1 MARPLTW
8 HQGLAEWLGVQP
20 TYRLNAYY
28 NRTLANTLLGRDDE
42 AQEDADK
49 AVELGYDPEALIAAM
64 NGLRN

>member
-1 MARPLTW
+1 MARPHIW
-8 HQGLAEWLGVQP
+8 HQRLAEWLGVQP

-28 NRTLANTLLGRDDE
+28 NRTLANILLGRDDE

-49 AVELGYDPEALIAAM
+49 AVELGYDPEALIEAM